1 MRRFGAII
9 LLGCLLLTARG
20 IRATDVPT
28 FRDLF
33 NGKDLAGWVNVN
45 TAEDTWRVKMA
56 CWFARTPI
64 GVMRTTKQYR
74 TLSCT

>member
-45 TAEDTWRVKMA
+45 TAEDTWRSKWHA
-56 CWFARTPI
+56 GLLRTP
-64 GVMRTTKQYR
+64 
-74 TLSCT
+74 SA